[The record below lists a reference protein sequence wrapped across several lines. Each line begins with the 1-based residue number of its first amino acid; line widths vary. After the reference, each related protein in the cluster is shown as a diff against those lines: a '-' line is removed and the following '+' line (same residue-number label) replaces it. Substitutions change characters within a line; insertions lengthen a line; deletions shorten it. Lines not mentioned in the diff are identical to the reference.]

1 MTEPSTISA
10 SQGRLATR
18 RFERADG
25 DIRIA
30 RAVVTHEPDTLW
42 GAALHCQQAAE
53 KISKALLIAFGI
65 RPPRT
70 HNIEALTELVQQHAP
85 HMAQQIAALG
95 ALTGWYFTGRYP
107 SGGDELLPSLTDI
120 RVAID
125 KIDSVRKEIESL
137 APKSGE

>member
-1 MTEPSTISA
+1 MTGPSTISA
-10 SQGRLATR
+10 SQWRLATR
-18 RFERADG
+18 WFERAEG

-53 KISKALLIAFGI
+53 KISKGLLIAFGI

-70 HNIEALTELVQQHAP
+70 HNIEALTEL
-85 HMAQQIAALG
+85 AALG
-95 ALTGWYFTGRYP
+95 ALTGWYFTARYP
-107 SGGDELLPSLTDI
+107 SGVDESLSSLTDI

-137 APKSGE
+137 APKRGA